1 MVWAILRGSRPLL
14 HIFFFAIVSISVLI
28 TCFEFLG
35 PGCVSTFDVE
45 RPESVRVHRH
55 VRLGDVAEAVL
66 GGFQDPEGL
75 DPALLRWED
84 VPPVLVGEDVCRG
97 KNH

>member
-1 MVWAILRGSRPLL
+1 MTHA
-14 HIFFFAIVSISVLI
+14 VLI
-28 TCFEFLG
+28 VDDEPPARAKIARLLAAHADF
-35 PGCVSTFDVE
+35 
-45 RPESVRVHRH
+45 RV
-55 VRLGDVAEAVL
+55 VGQAGDVAEAVL